1 MPLINGIAAGSDQN
15 VGLLRMGAQRY
26 RAYLGEILVY
36 GERDSAFPSGIGKI
50 LTSAASPIVLA
61 EGRQTSFTVQLDRQP
76 PASTRLNITLAE
88 HPRNPIT
95 LVTAAR
101 LRFTRGNWNTPQT
114 VTIGA
119 KDDSDVT
126 DFYTS
131 LTITGPANRVS
142 NSVTRQVRVVN
153 NDVLTPRL
161 ELSESALELGTG
173 GDTDSFTARLTL
185 APTSTV
191 TVAFSE
197 LANATTN
204 PTSLTFGVTDWN
216 APQTVEVTSGADTG
230 TETLTLTPSGGGVD
244 GVAKTVDISIVTQA
258 SVFVSPDSLTLL
270 EGETKEL
277 RVRVMNAPENYVVIV
292 RVDENSPYI
301 YAGPQLLTFTDAR
314 DQTVRVSAFRDVL
327 QGSEDAMA
335 QVRFILSGGGDNFT
349 KLLPVHIVNTN
360 TTPLLAV
367 TPTYL
372 PMDGGTQAT
381 VEVQLTTRPY
391 GDATVEVSLPT
402 SVGTVSP
409 AQLTFTRDN
418 WDTAQEVTVSAVT
431 LDAGAEDVVGELSFV
446 GSGGGLAD
454 VATVSVLVASTGA
467 GQNSLV
473 VLDSAVTLPA
483 GTAGQ
488 VGVQLSGPPVA
499 SVSLGQPTFGTVDV
513 AVASDDSAKVSVSP
527 ASLTFDENDWNTPK
541 DVTLT
546 AAASTSDDAATITLT
561 PSGAGSD
568 GVARQIAVSVTGVA
582 ADAPTPTALPSLRY
596 KTSRPLMEPGGPYVR
611 GQYVL
616 SSAPAE
622 PVKMSVTVATSAQ
635 LRETGYTFTT
645 NPIVLEDEPV
655 TLLFNESNYSDGLIL
670 ATRALAT
677 AKQRFAILRYEVTE
691 GGPLLVRR
699 SRAEGESVGFIALD
713 INAEDLND
721 VRPRFHASGISMSE
735 GESVTIGVSLRVR
748 PSNPITV
755 RVVEQSAL
763 LSVSGAALN
772 FTPQNWNVPQNITLM
787 AQSAT
792 SRTTRNFNIYAYAS
806 GQDASPD
813 PAVLSV
819 EVLGGATADAPL
831 NLAVTF
837 GAIVPDPPG
846 VMRSEA
852 FREVFLT
859 WEGPPETGTTV
870 GFVVLLQGPG
880 GQAISQGG
888 TDSSG
893 RLRLFYRT
901 STREVLNAGR
911 PWTATVTRYKEGRKQ
926 ASETIAFTPPDV
938 DGTANVP
945 VISSDSG
952 PRVPVSFKV
961 SFGARRT
968 RNGVDFIDGVFSWGE
983 PPSLPNSSYVLAFQ
997 GPFGTSAG
1005 EGRDDMGTQ
1014 NTSARFELYAGEA
1027 YTASVYAVGSSDDAA
1042 TLTFTTPS

>member
-36 GERDSAFPSGIGKI
+36 GERDSAFPPGIGKI

-76 PASTRLNITLAE
+76 PASTRLDITLAE

-119 KDDSDVT
+119 NDDSDVT

-161 ELSESALELGTG
+161 ELSESTLELGSS

-197 LANATTN
+197 LANATTS

-216 APQTVEVTSGADTG
+216 TPQTVEVTSGADTG

-244 GVAKTVDISIVTQA
+244 GVAKTVDINVVTQA
-258 SVFVSPDSLTLL
+258 LVSVSPDSLTLL

-314 DQTVRVSAFRDVL
+314 DQTVRVTALRNVL

-349 KLLPVHIVNTN
+349 KLLPVHIVNTSAA
-360 TTPLLAV
+360 PLLAV
-367 TPTYL
+367 APTYL

-381 VEVQLTTRPY
+381 VEVELTSRPY
-391 GDATVEVSLPT
+391 GDATVEVSLPA

-418 WDTAQEVTVSAVT
+418 WDTSQEVTVSAVT
-431 LDAGAEDVVGELSFV
+431 PAAGAEDIVGELSFV

-454 VATVSVLVASTGA
+454 VAAVSVLVASTA
-467 GQNSLV
+467 AKQNSLV
-473 VLDSAVTLPA
+473 LSSGAVSVAA
-483 GTAGQ
+483 GMSGQ
-488 VGVQLSGPPVA
+488 VEARLNNPPVA
-499 SVSLGQPTFGTVDV
+499 QVTLGQPAFGTVTV
-513 AVASDDSAKVSVSP
+513 AAVSDNANVVVTP
-527 ASLTFDENDWNTPK
+527 ASLTFDGDDWDTPQ
-541 DVTLT
+541 DVMLAADIGAEGET
-546 AAASTSDDAATITLT
+546 ATVTLT
-561 PSGAGSD
+561 PSGDGSD
-568 GVARQIAVSVTGVA
+568 GTAKTVTVTVA
-582 ADAPTPTALPSLRY
+582 AAELPYLRR
-596 KTSRPLMEPGGPYVR
+596 KFQSNVRTLVPGGPYVEELH
-611 GQYVL
+611 VL
-616 SSAPAE
+616 STQPVAPVAVRVTKASAADLRA
-622 PVKMSVTVATSAQ
+622 VK
-635 LRETGYTFTT
+635 FPTT
-645 NPIVLEDEPV
+645 INPIVLQGDPV
-655 TLLFNESNYSDGLIL
+655 TLAFDENNYDDGLPL
-670 ATRALAT
+670 SARALADT
-677 AKQRFAILRYEVTE
+677 DQSFGLLKYEAPA
-691 GGPLLVRR
+691 GKL
-699 SRAEGESVGFIALD
+699 SSDSGFILLD
-713 INAEDLND
+713 IAPEDLNE
-721 VRPRFHASGISMSE
+721 VRPRFRATGISMSE
-735 GESVTIGVSLRVR
+735 GESLTIGVQLEIQ
-748 PSNPITV
+748 PDNPITV

-763 LSVSGAALN
+763 LSVSGTMLN

-806 GQDASPD
+806 GQGASSD
-813 PAVLSV
+813 PAVLPI
-819 EVLGGATADAPL
+819 EVLPGSTVDAPL

-852 FREVFLT
+852 FREVFLS
-859 WEGPPETGTTV
+859 WEGPPETGVTV

-880 GQAISQGG
+880 GQAISRGG
-888 TDSSG
+888 TDPSG
-893 RLRLFYRT
+893 SLRLFYRT
-901 STREVLNAGR
+901 STREVLNANR
-911 PWTATVTRYKEGRKQ
+911 SWTATVTRYKEGRKQ

-952 PRVPVSFKV
+952 PKVPVSFKV

>member
-1 MPLINGIAAGSDQN
+1 MPLINGIAAGNDQN

-36 GERDSAFPSGIGKI
+36 GERDSAFPPGIGKI

-76 PASTRLNITLAE
+76 PASTRLDITLAE

-119 KDDSDVT
+119 NDDSDVT

-161 ELSESALELGTG
+161 ELSESTLELGSS

-197 LANATTN
+197 LANATTS

-216 APQTVEVTSGADTG
+216 TPQTVEVTSGADTG

-244 GVAKTVDISIVTQA
+244 GVAKTVDINVVTQA
-258 SVFVSPDSLTLL
+258 SVSVSPDSLTLL

-349 KLLPVHIVNTN
+349 KLLPVHIVNTSAA
-360 TTPLLAV
+360 PLLAV

-391 GDATVEVSLPT
+391 GDAIVEVSLPAA
-402 SVGTVSP
+402 VGTVSP
-409 AQLTFTRDN
+409 ARLTFTRDN
-418 WDTAQEVTVSAVT
+418 WNVAQEVTVSAVT
-431 LDAGAEDVVGELSFV
+431 LAAGAEDVVGELSFV

-473 VLDSAVTLPA
+473 LSSNAVSISA
-483 GTAGQ
+483 GTAEQ
-488 VGVQLSGPPVA
+488 VDVQLSGPPVA
-499 SVSLGQPTFGTVDV
+499 SVSLGQPTYGMVNV
-513 AVASDDSAKVSVSP
+513 VVASDDSSKVSVSP

-546 AAASTSDDAATITLT
+546 AAANANDETATITLT

-568 GVARQIAVSVTGVA
+568 GMAGEIAVSVAPA
-582 ADAPTPTALPSLRY
+582 ARGELPFIRY
-596 KTSRPLMEPGGPYVR
+596 KTGRPLMDPGGPYVR

-616 SSAPAE
+616 SDAPAS
-622 PVKMSVTVATSAQ
+622 PVEVQVTVATPAE
-635 LRETGYTFTT
+635 LEETGYTFST
-645 NPIVLEDEPV
+645 NPIVLENEPV
-655 TLLFNESNYSDGLIL
+655 TLNFTANNYNDGLVL
-670 ATRALAT
+670 STRALAS
-677 AKQRFAILRYEVTE
+677 AKQRFAILRYEVTQGE
-691 GGPLLVRR
+691 LRQQRR
-699 SRAEGESVGFIALD
+699 QPGVGFIALD
-713 INAEDLND
+713 IAAEGLND
-721 VRPRFHASGISMSE
+721 VHPIFRATSISMAE
-735 GESVTIGVSLRVR
+735 GESLTIGVQLELR
-748 PSNPITV
+748 PNNPVTV

-763 LSVSGAALN
+763 LSVSGATLN
-772 FTPQNWNVPQNITLM
+772 FTPQNWNIAQNITLM
-787 AQSAT
+787 AMTST
-792 SRTTRNFNIYAYAS
+792 SRTAARNFNIYAYAS
-806 GQDASPD
+806 GQGTSPD
-813 PAVLSV
+813 PAVLPI
-819 EVLGGATADAPL
+819 EVRPGSTIDSPVR
-831 NLAVTF
+831 LAVTF
-837 GAIVPDPPG
+837 GGLLYAPADTAQTQP
-846 VMRSEA
+846 
-852 FREVFLT
+852 FRETFFS
-859 WEGPPETGTTV
+859 WEGPLETGTTV
-870 GFVVLLQGPG
+870 GFILNYEGPFSTAG
-880 GQAISQGG
+880 MLGRIGQ
-888 TDSSG
+888 
-893 RLRLFYRT
+893 LYYRT
-901 STREVLNAGR
+901 SAREELYAGY
-911 PWTATVTRYKEGRKQ
+911 PYTVTVTRYKGGSKQ
-926 ASETIAFTPPDV
+926 ASETLQFVPPSASGSTAGAF
-938 DGTANVP
+938 
-945 VISSDSG
+945 SSSSG
-952 PRVPVSFKV
+952 PRTPANFNVA
-961 SFGARRT
+961 FGSQRT
-968 RNGVDFIDGVFSWGE
+968 RAGVAFIDGTFSWGK
-983 PPSLPNSSYVLAFQ
+983 PSNINIDSARYVLRYS
-997 GPFGTSAG
+997 GPFGTGAG
-1005 EGRDDMGTQ
+1005 EGRDGMGTR
-1014 NTSARFELYAGEA
+1014 NNSASFELYAGEA
-1027 YTASVYAVGSSDDAA
+1027 YTASVYVDGLSDDAA